1 MQANIIAKLG
11 ERTDVPDFLLAPLVE
26 IHETKISTGEPT
38 LENMLLKLHQSGVSL
53 GGESNYNMHWIYTI
67 DLEGNDALTSLKHAI
82 VHWGGIIGEF
92 IITDRF
98 DRSGLST
105 FEGGGKA
112 TLLQAY
118 NSWVDSS
125 KAKQKERKAIKKCE
139 RNKNIWTCSWI
150 DWLDWWWDLLPEFFW
165 RWLRCSC
172 KPERFGSGG

>member
-82 VHWGGIIGEF
+82 VH
-92 IITDRF
+92 
-98 DRSGLST
+98 
-105 FEGGGKA
+105 
-112 TLLQAY
+112 
-118 NSWVDSS
+118 
-125 KAKQKERKAIKKCE
+125 
-139 RNKNIWTCSWI
+139 
-150 DWLDWWWDLLPEFFW
+150 
-165 RWLRCSC
+165 
-172 KPERFGSGG
+172 